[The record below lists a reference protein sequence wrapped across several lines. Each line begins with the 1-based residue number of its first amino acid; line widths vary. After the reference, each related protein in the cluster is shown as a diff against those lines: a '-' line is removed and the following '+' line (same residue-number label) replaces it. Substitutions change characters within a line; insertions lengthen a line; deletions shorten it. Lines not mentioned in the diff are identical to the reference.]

1 VSGKADVLVP
11 TLGSL
16 KCWCFVSD
24 HLGPDVFRIFLV
36 RGGLGPT
43 PPSFGGKKQRNITFW
58 SFRYSFVP
66 LILLFSSPPLSVP
79 SVILTR
85 PSKRLHPTVQALHP
99 PPHGQNGIHNPP
111 PNVDLPRRLIPNT
124 LEPIKLQW
132 SPPRPKIRRTL
143 TRILGTCTLGSPR
156 ADPLGITTSRH
167 CSDGG
172 KGNGSMGN
180 DYARWGTAF
189 QLWLA
194 KVWTCMSH
202 SLVERDES

>member
-11 TLGSL
+11 TLGFL

-24 HLGPDVFRIFLV
+24 HLGPNVFRILLV
-36 RGGLGPT
+36 REGSGPT
-43 PPSFGGKKQRNITFW
+43 TPSFEGKKQSNITFW
-58 SFRYSFVP
+58 SFRYSFVS
-66 LILLFSSPPLSVP
+66 LIVLVPCPPLPVP

-85 PSKRLHPTVQALHP
+85 PSRILHPTIQALHP

-111 PNVDLPRRLIPNT
+111 PNVDLPRRFISNT

-132 SPPRPKIRRTL
+132 SPPGPEIRRAL

-156 ADPLGITTSRH
+156 ADALGFATSRH

-172 KGNGSMGN
+172 
-180 DYARWGTAF
+180 
-189 QLWLA
+189 
-194 KVWTCMSH
+194 
-202 SLVERDES
+202 